1 MRKEKMSEKK
11 WKKIGAQEQKD
22 HVFKMLCEFD
32 EYCKKHKLDYALS
45 GGTLLGAVR
54 HKGFI
59 PWDGDID
66 IFMSRPSFNKLHKL
80 WDKDPIKKNYKLE
93 SRVMGNSPFS
103 FAKIVDLH
111 TRVYRKYRNDDKH
124 LWIDIFPVDGLPD
137 DEKKADNLLKKAK
150 FLKAAAAKATLKIGE
165 GKTPLRAFAKTPLIL
180 LARLI
185 GRDVFLKEMDR
196 MTKMYPYD
204 KSKNVASISW
214 SCGPGERLT
223 KKEYRDKEKMMFN
236 GREFN
241 VISGWQTY
249 LKNMYGND
257 YMKLPP
263 HDKRYGH
270 EMEKV
275 FIKTD

>member
-1 MRKEKMSEKK
+1 
-11 WKKIGAQEQKD
+11 
-22 HVFKMLCEFD
+22 
-32 EYCKKHKLDYALS
+32 
-45 GGTLLGAVR
+45 
-54 HKGFI
+54 
-59 PWDGDID
+59 
-66 IFMSRPSFNKLHKL
+66 
-80 WDKDPIKKNYKLE
+80 
-93 SRVMGNSPFS
+93 MGNSPFS
-103 FAKIVDLH
+103 FAKIVDLY